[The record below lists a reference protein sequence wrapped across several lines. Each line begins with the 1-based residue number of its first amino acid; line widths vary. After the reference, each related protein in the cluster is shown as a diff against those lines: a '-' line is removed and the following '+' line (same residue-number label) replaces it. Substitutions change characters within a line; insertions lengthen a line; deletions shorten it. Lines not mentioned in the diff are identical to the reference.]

1 MRRSGAL
8 MNPRSMA
15 MLQRSA
21 GNAAVAGMLGPKA
34 AGKGAGGGAAAAGPK
49 VEPAAA
55 MSESGPVDTVVQR
68 ATAGGGSTAPPVPP
82 PAADPKADPKF
93 TAVTGTVRTG
103 AQQLK
108 KHAPPSQEVGKAQ
121 AAAKGPSDD
130 KAGQAKAAQVEKMA
144 AAKPGGFDKAAFI
157 AAVKKAIAAAAPKN
171 LDEADKFATSGKADG
186 VKGEVMSK
194 VSEGKDTS
202 AKSVKEESTKAPDP
216 SAGAEKPVTPLAPEA
231 APQQPSA
238 NGGAAMPAPAPAEQV
253 NFSGGPAEVDASM
266 KDAQVTEEHLKKSNE
281 PQLQE
286 AAVAKKDAEVHAVA
300 APKTIRQHESQTL
313 QQAQV
318 GAGVDAKKALGAM
331 TKDKTGAMSRIAG
344 AKTDTKSKDE
354 VERAKISGEINQI
367 FDKTKTEVEAILNG
381 IDGLV
386 TKEFDA
392 GEAQARSEFTAKHKS
407 EMEKY
412 KDKRYSGPAGWVRWG
427 EDLFSG
433 LPAEA
438 NKIYDDAKALYESK
452 MTVVISKVA
461 DVIGGELDRAK
472 TRIGQGRQ
480 QIKDYI
486 ASKPANL
493 QKLATEASKE
503 MSGKFDQLESDV
515 DSKQQSLVDD
525 LASKYVEA
533 KGKVDE
539 EIKAE
544 QENNK
549 GFVAKAKDAVMGAI
563 DTILKLKALF
573 MGLLSKAASA
583 FSKILE
589 DPIKF
594 ISNFMSAVKQG
605 FMSFAGNIL
614 THLKKGLLGWLFGAL
629 ANAGIELPDS
639 FDFKGILKLVGSI
652 LGLTWTNIKARIV
665 KIAPWVGK
673 VIDVIESKIE
683 VFTILATQGIGGLWN
698 WIKKQL
704 NNLSELIITPI
715 KEFVVEKIVT
725 AGISWVLGM
734 LNPAGALVKVV
745 QALIGVVQWIMERGA
760 ALMDFV
766 GTVIDAVSDIANG
779 GVGGVP
785 AKIEAA
791 LGKAVPLV
799 IAFLAN
805 LLGLGGISDKIK
817 SILKAV
823 QAPINKALDFVIK
836 GALKLAGPLI
846 KGIKGIGAKVKAKV
860 LGGDDSPEGKKK
872 RLDKGMASGV
882 SAANRFAGKKVG
894 EKVLKPVLGLIG
906 KRYNLA
912 VLEPV
917 KEGKNWAVHGE
928 VQRTSAFTK
937 AEIDSEFVDF
947 TPDAWSATKQAISAG
962 AVPSGDRILTRLAAE
977 SVTESR
983 MILNQFADDSP
994 ATQDQIDTAKQIVKA
1009 KITQAAE
1016 SAKNGDQ
1023 IYELLGEAQAAVN
1036 ALYPKPAPLHIHH
1049 SEQVKDHAATFPETR
1064 LQRLKSKMSKRINS
1078 KKKEVGSVEE
1088 KIGKLTPRDA
1098 QLIAIKKWAEEQ
1110 LSDEIKNGPPL
1121 LDEVRMFPVGAKVH
1135 LGTLHGKEARKFKE
1149 ASEAKERHLLD
1160 QEK

>member
-1 MRRSGAL
+1 
-8 MNPRSMA
+8 
-15 MLQRSA
+15 
-21 GNAAVAGMLGPKA
+21 
-34 AGKGAGGGAAAAGPK
+34 
-49 VEPAAA
+49 
-55 MSESGPVDTVVQR
+55 
-68 ATAGGGSTAPPVPP
+68 
-82 PAADPKADPKF
+82 
-93 TAVTGTVRTG
+93 
-103 AQQLK
+103 
-108 KHAPPSQEVGKAQ
+108 
-121 AAAKGPSDD
+121 
-130 KAGQAKAAQVEKMA
+130 
-144 AAKPGGFDKAAFI
+144 
-157 AAVKKAIAAAAPKN
+157 
-171 LDEADKFATSGKADG
+171 
-186 VKGEVMSK
+186 
-194 VSEGKDTS
+194 
-202 AKSVKEESTKAPDP
+202 
-216 SAGAEKPVTPLAPEA
+216 
-231 APQQPSA
+231 
-238 NGGAAMPAPAPAEQV
+238 
-253 NFSGGPAEVDASM
+253 
-266 KDAQVTEEHLKKSNE
+266 
-281 PQLQE
+281 
-286 AAVAKKDAEVHAVA
+286 
-300 APKTIRQHESQTL
+300 
-313 QQAQV
+313 
-318 GAGVDAKKALGAM
+318 
-331 TKDKTGAMSRIAG
+331 
-344 AKTDTKSKDE
+344 
-354 VERAKISGEINQI
+354 
-367 FDKTKTEVEAILNG
+367 
-381 IDGLV
+381 
-386 TKEFDA
+386 
-392 GEAQARSEFTAKHKS
+392 
-407 EMEKY
+407 
-412 KDKRYSGPAGWVRWG
+412 
-427 EDLFSG
+427 
-433 LPAEA
+433 
-438 NKIYDDAKALYESK
+438 
-452 MTVVISKVA
+452 
-461 DVIGGELDRAK
+461 
-472 TRIGQGRQ
+472 
-480 QIKDYI
+480 
-486 ASKPANL
+486 
-493 QKLATEASKE
+493 

-573 MGLLSKAASA
+573 MGLLAKAASA

-715 KEFVVEKIVT
+715 KEFVIEKIVT
-725 AGISWVLGM
+725 AGISWVFGM

-906 KRYNLA
+906 KRFGLQI
-912 VLEPV
+912 LEPIRR
-917 KEGKNWAVHGE
+917 GDAWAVHGE
-928 VQRTSAFTK
+928 VQRAEATTNAKADSENPDQGISKVDVEAVKSAIRQARAEKAKAVARHKKEGSDPGQVWASGGGDIVPQGQGAAPENDEVVTKMTPYIAAQMAMFSELKHDPVAMTTLTSGAARKVKKLRARLEAAKTLKTK
-937 AEIDSEFVDF
+937 ASLTAEIDSLLSKAGSYLHGAQYEGRTKKLREVIAPRRRSGFSVARAQTIKEFRGERTSF
-947 TPDAWSATKQAISAG
+947 TPRRTF
-962 AVPSGDRILTRLAAE
+962 
-977 SVTESR
+977 TE
-983 MILNQFADDSP
+983 
-994 ATQDQIDTAKQIVKA
+994 
-1009 KITQAAE
+1009 
-1016 SAKNGDQ
+1016 
-1023 IYELLGEAQAAVN
+1023 
-1036 ALYPKPAPLHIHH
+1036 
-1049 SEQVKDHAATFPETR
+1049 
-1064 LQRLKSKMSKRINS
+1064 
-1078 KKKEVGSVEE
+1078 
-1088 KIGKLTPRDA
+1088 
-1098 QLIAIKKWAEEQ
+1098 
-1110 LSDEIKNGPPL
+1110 
-1121 LDEVRMFPVGAKVH
+1121 
-1135 LGTLHGKEARKFKE
+1135 
-1149 ASEAKERHLLD
+1149 
-1160 QEK
+1160 

>member
-1 MRRSGAL
+1 MTDT
-8 MNPRSMA
+8 
-15 MLQRSA
+15 
-21 GNAAVAGMLGPKA
+21 
-34 AGKGAGGGAAAAGPK
+34 
-49 VEPAAA
+49 
-55 MSESGPVDTVVQR
+55 GPVDAVVQR
-68 ATAGGGSTAPPVPP
+68 AAAGGGSTAPPVPP

-300 APKTIRQHESQTL
+300 APKTIRQNESQTL

-367 FDKTKTEVEAILNG
+367 FDKTKSEVEGILNG
-381 IDGLV
+381 LDGLV

-472 TRIGQGRQ
+472 TRIGLGRQ

-493 QKLATEASKE
+493 QKLAAEASKE

-605 FMSFAGNIL
+605 FMSFASNIL

-704 NNLSELIITPI
+704 SNLSELIITPI

-846 KGIKGIGAKVKAKV
+846 KGVKGIGAKVKAKV

-906 KRYNLA
+906 KRYGLY
-912 VLEPV
+912 
-917 KEGKNWAVHGE
+917 
-928 VQRTSAFTK
+928 RC
-937 AEIDSEFVDF
+937 
-947 TPDAWSATKQAISAG
+947 WSPSG
-962 AVPSGDRILTRLAAE
+962 AVIELGSSWRGSACLKHD
-977 SVTESR
+977 
-983 MILNQFADDSP
+983 
-994 ATQDQIDTAKQIVKA
+994 KA
-1009 KITQAAE
+1009 KADSRI
-1016 SAKNGDQ
+1016 
-1023 IYELLGEAQAAVN
+1023 
-1036 ALYPKPAPLHIHH
+1036 
-1049 SEQVKDHAATFPETR
+1049 ATR
-1064 LQRLKSKMSKRINS
+1064 ASK
-1078 KKKEVGSVEE
+1078 V
-1088 KIGKLTPRDA
+1088 
-1098 QLIAIKKWAEEQ
+1098 
-1110 LSDEIKNGPPL
+1110 
-1121 LDEVRMFPVGAKVH
+1121 
-1135 LGTLHGKEARKFKE
+1135 
-1149 ASEAKERHLLD
+1149 SEAVRDPSQIKRA
-1160 QEK
+1160 QRW